1 MYIKWIVISK
11 CHSQRGQA
19 ISGQSGHSLLISSG
33 LIHNDLPIP
42 EDMFQYQYIYIH
54 KYIYMW
60 LVKPHIPRKSN
71 KIPLWFS
78 PDCFVATICS
88 SKFPYEDHQWYH
100 GRCHQDAAPSPY
112 CFLKSKSAN
121 SSLEHQGLHHQ
132 GGSEEPGK
140 DLTIKKA
147 MRFKHRYLFMYLF
160 SYMYLFICLLIYWLL
175 YHYVL

>member
-1 MYIKWIVISK
+1 MIYPS
-11 CHSQRGQA
+11 
-19 ISGQSGHSLLISSG
+19 
-33 LIHNDLPIP
+33 P

-78 PDCFVATICS
+78 PDCFVATISS
-88 SKFPYEDHQWYH
+88 SKFPYEDHHWYH

-132 GGSEEPGK
+132 GVIRNQERIWPS
-140 DLTIKKA
+140 KKPWDSSIA
-147 MRFKHRYLFMYLF
+147 IYLCIYLVICIY
-160 SYMYLFICLLIYWLL
+160 SCVWLFIDYCIIIFIIYI
-175 YHYVL
+175 